1 MNTKFLTAVAIA
13 FAIAGCASM
22 PRSNA
27 VLENA
32 RSVVQ
37 AAEADPNAAK
47 YAAADLQTAKS
58 DLAVA
63 DAAFMRRDEPGI
75 DQPAYLATQN
85 ARLARL
91 RGAARADDARVAAGQ
106 AERDSIV
113 LAARTHQVD
122 RANRA
127 KDDANRAAEEAN
139 RMANDAN
146 RAANEASR
154 ATNDANR
161 ATDDANR
168 ATDAAKIAR
177 DQATDNAARLQ
188 AEVDALKAKPTD
200 RGLVLTLGDVLF
212 ETGSAT
218 LSPGAGRNMDRL
230 VQFLTDHPERLVQID
245 GFTDSV
251 GTDSFNQDLSQHR
264 ADAVRYQLVSRGIS
278 STRIATQGYGK
289 AYPVASNSDS
299 SGRQLNRR
307 VEVVIGSDS
316 GTPVAGRRS

>member
-1 MNTKFLTAVAIA
+1 MNTKILTGVAIA
-13 FAIAGCASM
+13 LAIAGCAST
-22 PRSNA
+22 PKSNE
-27 VLENA
+27 VLESA

-47 YAAADLQTAKS
+47 YAAVDLQAAKS

-63 DAAFMRRDEPGI
+63 DAAFVRHDDPSI
-75 DQPAYLATQN
+75 AQPAYMAAQN
-85 ARLARL
+85 ARLAQL
-91 RGAARADDARVAAGQ
+91 RGAAKADDARVAAGQ
-106 AERDSIV
+106 AERDRIV
-113 LAARTHQVD
+113 LAARTNQVD
-122 RANRA
+122 SANRA
-127 KDDANRAAEEAN
+127 KDA
-139 RMANDAN
+139 
-146 RAANEASR
+146 
-154 ATNDANR
+154 ANR
-161 ATDDANR
+161 ATDDA
-168 ATDAAKIAR
+168 KE
-177 DQATDNAARLQ
+177 NAARLQ

-218 LSPGAGRNMDRL
+218 LSSGAARNMDRL

-289 AYPVASNSDS
+289 AYPVAGNSES

-307 VEVVIGSDS
+307 VEVVIGEDN
-316 GTPVAGRRS
+316 GTAIAPRRS

>member
-1 MNTKFLTAVAIA
+1 MNTKFLTGVGIA
-13 FAIAGCASM
+13 LAIAGCAST
-22 PRSNA
+22 PKTNEA
-27 VLENA
+27 LESA

-37 AAEADPNAAK
+37 AAQADPNAAK
-47 YAAADLQTAKS
+47 YAAVDLQTAKS
-58 DLAVA
+58 DLAIA

-75 DQPAYLATQN
+75 AQPAYMAAQS
-85 ARLARL
+85 ARLAQL
-91 RGAARADDARVAAGQ
+91 RGAAKADDARVAAGQ

-113 LAARTHQVD
+113 LAARTNQVD
-122 RANRA
+122 SANRATNAANRA
-127 KDDANRAAEEAN
+127 KDDANRA
-139 RMANDAN
+139 
-146 RAANEASR
+146 
-154 ATNDANR
+154 
-161 ATDDANR
+161 TDD
-168 ATDAAKIAR
+168 AKIAR
-177 DQATDNAARLQ
+177 DQATENSARLQ

-218 LSPGAGRNMDRL
+218 LSSGAGRNMDRL
-230 VQFLTDHPERLVQID
+230 VQFLTDHPERMVQID

-289 AYPVASNSDS
+289 AYPVATNSES

-307 VEVVIGSDS
+307 VEVVIGADNGSA
-316 GTPVAGRRS
+316 VAARRS

>member
-1 MNTKFLTAVAIA
+1 MNTKFLIGVGIA
-13 FAIAGCASM
+13 LAMAGCAST
-22 PRSNA
+22 PKPNEA
-27 VLENA
+27 LESA

-47 YAAADLQTAKS
+47 YAPVDVQTAKS
-58 DLAVA
+58 NLAAA
-63 DAAFMRRDEPGI
+63 DAAFIRRDEPSI
-75 DQPAYLATQN
+75 AQPAYMAVQN
-85 ARLARL
+85 ARLAQL
-91 RGAARADDARVAAGQ
+91 RGAAKADDARVAAGR

-113 LAARTHQVD
+113 LAARTNQVD
-122 RANRA
+122 SANRA
-127 KDDANRAAEEAN
+127 KDA
-139 RMANDAN
+139 
-146 RAANEASR
+146 
-154 ATNDANR
+154 ANR
-161 ATDDANR
+161 ATDDA
-168 ATDAAKIAR
+168 KSSR
-177 DQATDNAARLQ
+177 DQATENAARLQ

-218 LSPGAGRNMDRL
+218 LSSGAARNMDRL

-289 AYPVASNSDS
+289 AYPVASNSES

-307 VEVVIGSDS
+307 VEVVIGSDN
-316 GTPVAGRRS
+316 GTAIEGRRS